1 MFGNVQEP
9 AKPEPAATKTTNL
22 GPNLADQAH
31 AFFAGIGAKVSTTAT
46 PRPRRPGTVAL
57 LAAGP
62 QPRSI
67 QPSHFSDS
75 SDEVARL
82 RAEAMAAE
90 ADIVDDTYFECDA
103 PRA

>member
-9 AKPEPAATKTTNL
+9 AKPEPAASKPSNL

-31 AFFAGIGAKVSTTAT
+31 AFFAGMGAKVSTTAT
-46 PRPRRPGTVAL
+46 PRPRRPGTVAH
-57 LAAGP
+57 LAAP
-62 QPRSI
+62 VPRSI
-67 QPSHFSDS
+67 QPSHFTDS
-75 SDEVARL
+75 SDEVARA